1 MALGYSCSK
10 VRKKSCEGASQFVI
24 PIQLKRIIIFAVMHY
39 DSLNFWILAN
49 AGQKFFLTPWIL
61 TYI

>member
-39 DSLNFWILAN
+39 DSLNF
-49 AGQKFFLTPWIL
+49 
-61 TYI
+61 